1 MALLN
6 TSLIVLLLACLLAA
20 SAVAQCPNNGI
31 FNNFQKACCPKAC
44 GQCGGKGCYAKSL
57 QLNTRCC
64 ADGVRKF
71 SPSCANSGP
80 PCMLNGGPAP
90 VTPPNNNKPANGGG
104 GNGGGGSVSTL
115 SGSWRTTP
123 VKGGS
128 LIKRHEACA
137 VMVNGEVVLIGGRG
151 VNKATSIYNPKT
163 QTWRKGKGP
172 GPGVEIHHF
181 QCVEA
186 DGKLWAVS
194 SWTGKYPKEQNN
206 NKIYVYDVK
215 NDQWS
220 TRAGMP
226 SHRNRG
232 GGAAIRRGNIIYVIA
247 GNRGGHGKHAT
258 SLTWMDAYN
267 FRADKWLTTK
277 FPNMPGGGRD
287 HVGGALINDELCVA
301 GGRDG
306 GVAGFFNAVRTSTY
320 CFNFKQ
326 FKWSKRGD
334 LPQGRAGA
342 MTGTTCDGKMMIAG
356 GEGFG
361 QAFNRVDVF
370 NGQKWTKAPSL
381 KQGRHGS
388 GLAIAKCNQCGHIF
402 IPSGSGRQG
411 GSPELSTTEEWIPQ
425 GSPAKCVAY

>member
-1 MALLN
+1 MAIPN
-6 TSLIVLLLACLLAA
+6 ASLIVLLLTCLLAV
-20 SAVAQCPNNGI
+20 SAVAQCPKNGI
-31 FNNFQKACCPKAC
+31 YNGFQKACCPKIC

-57 QLNTRCC
+57 QLKTRCC
-64 ADGVRKF
+64 ANGVRKF

-80 PCMLNGGPAP
+80 PCKLNGASSP
-90 VTPPNNNKPANGGG
+90 TPPKNNPSS
-104 GNGGGGSVSTL
+104 GGSSSL
-115 SGSWRTTP
+115 NGYWRTTP
-123 VKGGS
+123 VKGRS
-128 LIKRHEACA
+128 LVKRHEACA

-151 VNKATSIYNPKT
+151 INKPTSIFNPKT

-181 QCVEA
+181 QCLEA

-194 SWTGKYPKEQNN
+194 SWTGKFPFEKNN

-215 NDQWS
+215 KDQWS
-220 TRAGMP
+220 TRKGMP
-226 SHRNRG
+226 SGRNRG
-232 GGAAIRRGNIIYVIA
+232 SGAAVRRGDIIYVVA
-247 GNRGGHGKHAT
+247 GNRGGHGAHAT

-267 FRADKWLTTK
+267 FKTDTWLTK
-277 FPNMPGGGRD
+277 KYPNMPGDARD
-287 HVGGALINDELCVA
+287 HVGGALVNDELCVA

-306 GVAGFFNAVRTSTY
+306 GTKQFFNAVKTSTY

-334 LPQGRAGA
+334 FPQGRAGA
-342 MTGTTCDGKMMIAG
+342 MTATTCDGKMMIAG

-361 QAFNRVDVF
+361 QAFDRVDVF

-381 KQGRHGS
+381 KEARHGS
-388 GLAIAKCNQCGHIF
+388 GLAIAQCNKCGHIF

-411 GSPELSTTEEWIPQ
+411 GSPELLTTEEWIPK
-425 GSPAKCVAY
+425 GTPVKCASY